1 MTMTTRVTHDPTRR
15 RCALWLGALALSPAA
30 RAQEPLR
37 LLVGFPAGI
46 TDQTARLLGEHMGT
60 ALSLSVVVDAR
71 PGAAGRLAI
80 EATRAARPD
89 GQTLM
94 VVPHG
99 SMTLFPHVF
108 RQLRYDPVRDFV
120 PVLQL
125 VHFDF
130 ALAVAPGVAVQRLQ
144 DLPAWVRA
152 RSAATG
158 YGSPGVGTVLHFLG
172 ERYAAM
178 TGLALTHVA
187 YKSPAEA
194 VTAMM
199 GEQLPLAFLPL
210 GDLLPGARAGRLR
223 LLAST
228 GADRAPQTPELPTFR
243 EAGVD
248 LQLRGWLG
256 LYAPAGT
263 PDERVAELARAATD
277 ALHQPRVRQALE
289 TIGLTVSG
297 ATGAELARLQAA
309 ETRLW
314 DDVVRQVGFQPQ

>member
-1 MTMTTRVTHDPTRR
+1 MTHGLPRLSTRR
-15 RCALWLGALALSPAA
+15 HCALWLTALALSPPLAL
-30 RAQEPLR
+30 AQEPLR
-37 LLVGFPAGI
+37 LLTGFPAGI
-46 TDQTARLLGEHMGT
+46 VDQTARLLGEHMAP
-60 ALSLSVVVDAR
+60 ALARSVVVDAR

-80 EATRAARPD
+80 EATRTARPD
-89 GQTLM
+89 GLTLM

-99 SMTLFPHVF
+99 PMTLFPHVF

-120 PVLQL
+120 PVVQL

-130 ALAVAPGVAVQRLQ
+130 ALGVAPQVTAQRLQ
-144 DLPAWVRA
+144 DLPAWLRA
-152 RSAATG
+152 HSEANG

-172 ERYAAM
+172 ERYAAS

-187 YKSPAEA
+187 YKSPAEIL
-194 VTAMM
+194 TALM
-199 GEQLPLAFLPL
+199 GDQLPMAFLPL
-210 GDLLPGARAGRLR
+210 GDMLPSARAGRLR

-263 PDERVAELARAATD
+263 PAERVAELAQAAID
-277 ALHQPRVRQALE
+277 AMHEPRVRRTLE
-289 TIGLTVSG
+289 SLGLTVSG
-297 ATGAELARLQAA
+297 ASGTELARLQAD

-314 DDVVRQVGFQPQ
+314 ASVVKQAAFEPQ